1 MKLAFVVQRY
11 GLEVNGGAELLCRQ
25 VAEHLSKSFDVEVLT
40 TCAVDYITWKNEYPP
55 GKQML
60 NGLTIWR
67 FPVDKPRDILKF
79 NNFSKKIFGDIDHG
93 EDDEIEWMKL
103 QGPYSPQL
111 FDFIRAKR
119 DAYDYFI
126 FFTYLYC
133 TTFFGLPLV
142 KDKAI
147 LVPTAHDEPPIYLN
161 IFNKIFISPKAICY
175 NTEEERRFVN
185 KKFNNH
191 HILNDVIGV
200 GFDVPKEL
208 SPNAFRDK
216 YKVSYKFLTYIGRID
231 ESKGCGEL
239 FDYFTRYKEE
249 KKTDLKLI
257 LLGKSAMEIPENS
270 DIISLGFISEE
281 DKFDEIAA
289 SDLMIMPSKY
299 ESFSMVLMEAWGCKK
314 AVLVNGR
321 CDVLKGHCLRSN
333 GGLWYEDYEEF
344 KECLDL
350 LISDDQL
357 RSKME
362 ENGKRYV
369 EENYSWPKIEEKYI
383 RLIDTLSNS
392 GH

>member
-1 MKLAFVVQRY
+1 MKIAFVVQRY
-11 GLEVNGGAELLCRQ
+11 GLEVNGGAELHCRQ
-25 VAEHLSKSFDVEVLT
+25 VAEHLSKYFDSDIIT
-40 TCAVDYITWKNEYPP
+40 TCAVDYITWKNEYRP
-55 GKQML
+55 GKQNI

-67 FPVDKPRDILKF
+67 FPVDYPRDISLFNKF
-79 NNFSKKIFGDIDHG
+79 SEKIFSDISHR
-93 EDDEIEWMKL
+93 EDEEIKWMKL
-103 QGPYSPQL
+103 QGPYSTQL
-111 FDFIRAKR
+111 FDFIKANS
-119 DAYDYFI
+119 DVYDYFI

-161 IFNKIFISPKAICY
+161 IFDKIFGSPKAISY

-185 KKFNNH
+185 NRFNNH
-191 HILNDVIGV
+191 HILNDVVGV
-200 GFDVPKEL
+200 GFEAPKEV
-208 SPNAFRDK
+208 SPNEFRDK
-216 YKVSYKFLTYIGRID
+216 YKISNKFLTYIGRID

-239 FDYFTRYKEE
+239 FDYFMRYKEE
-249 KKTDLKLI
+249 RGSDLKLV
-257 LLGKSAMEIPENS
+257 LLGKSAMKIPDDV
-270 DIISLGFISEE
+270 DIIPLGFVSEE
-281 DKFDEIAA
+281 DKFNGIAA

-299 ESFSMVLMEAWGCKK
+299 ESFSMVIMEAWACKK

-333 GGLWYEDYEEF
+333 GGLWYENYEEF

-357 RSKME
+357 RAKMG

-369 EENYSWPKIEEKYI
+369 EENYSWPKIEEKYL
-383 RLIDTLSNS
+383 RLLDNLNRHR
-392 GH
+392 G